1 MSVVNTHFGLFEID
15 GNDFPTR
22 IVLQSDDAQQL
33 QIDANALC
41 RLMPTQLNYFVV
53 IYSIEKRERS
63 AVWCGRSIRH
73 QAAHFGCPVWRRWQA
88 WVVTDNNC
96 SGFLIFDNL
105 LKSKLNFIL
114 PANCKVVRC
123 FLLQTQF
130 DRNYFLFSWNDF
142 FEEVIEQQQTLRK
155 NDLRLCR

>member
-15 GNDFPTR
+15 RNDFPTR

-63 AVWCGRSIRH
+63 AV
-73 QAAHFGCPVWRRWQA
+73 
-88 WVVTDNNC
+88 
-96 SGFLIFDNL
+96 
-105 LKSKLNFIL
+105 
-114 PANCKVVRC
+114 
-123 FLLQTQF
+123 
-130 DRNYFLFSWNDF
+130 
-142 FEEVIEQQQTLRK
+142 
-155 NDLRLCR
+155 